1 MKNDSLFAILSAA
14 VQTVCG
20 IAQTSE
26 VFQLVQVIIGVVSGI
41 VTLAYFVIKIVRW
54 YIRSKKDGKITD
66 DELGELEDIV
76 SDMKEGK

>member
-14 VQTVCG
+14 VQTICG

-26 VFQLVQVIIGVVSGI
+26 IFQLIQVIIGVISGI
-41 VTLAYFVIKIVRW
+41 VTLAYFAIKIVRW

>member
-1 MKNDSLFAILSAA
+1 MKNDSLVAILSAA

-26 VFQLVQVIIGVVSGI
+26 VFQLVQIIIGVISGI
-41 VTLAYFVIKIVRW
+41 FTLAYFAIKIVRW
-54 YIRSKKDGKITD
+54 FIRSKKDGKITD

-76 SDMKEGK
+76 KEVKGDR

>member
-26 VFQLVQVIIGVVSGI
+26 VFQLVQVIIGVISGI
-41 VTLAYFVIKIVRW
+41 VTLAYFIIKIVRW
-54 YIRSKKDGKITD
+54 YMKSKQDGKITD

-76 SDMKEGK
+76 KEAKGDR

>member
-26 VFQLVQVIIGVVSGI
+26 VFQLVQVIIGVLSGI
-41 VTLAYFVIKIVRW
+41 ATLAYFIIKIVRW
-54 YIRSKKDGKITD
+54 YIRSKKDGKIDD

>member
-1 MKNDSLFAILSAA
+1 MKNDSLVAILSAA

-26 VFQLVQVIIGVVSGI
+26 VFQLVQIIIGVISGI
-41 VTLAYFVIKIVRW
+41 FTLAYFAIKIVRW
-54 YIRSKKDGKITD
+54 FMRSKKDGKITD

-76 SDMKEGK
+76 KEVKGDR